1 VWNLFK
7 NHSKS
12 AKTRPQAHIIGEK
25 AVEILKSLL
34 PQQWVVR
41 QFVPD
46 YGIDLDVE
54 LFSSADKGRALGEHV
69 FVQVKGVEGVKSKTI
84 AVHGRMNVECSD
96 ETTDEEFEVEVVQQ
110 QLDTKLITTIEEMG
124 NAVVVLL
131 AVVDVESRKAY
142 LVCLNDYIEKILIPE
157 NSEYDK
163 QGHVT
168 INIPVE
174 NVLCKG
180 KGIEI
185 IEWYGKRAKLY
196 AFFNKVNYQQC
207 ELDYCVDDKVKM
219 ARYFARILG
228 RLDVWSA
235 GDHWGAL
242 RTYQDE
248 LQYFY
253 DHGLTKIAAVLL
265 SEDCKNGKDIEACE
279 WDATLCGEG
288 VSLKEVHTIQ
298 GIHILWQHLNS
309 LAHVFE
315 NVAKEWFLPTGL
327 MQTMK
332 KC

>member
-1 VWNLFK
+1 MGNLFK
-7 NHSKS
+7 NHSEG
-12 AKTRPQAHIIGEK
+12 AKTRPQSHIIGEQ
-25 AVEILKSLL
+25 AVEILRSLL
-34 PQQWVVR
+34 PKQWVVR
-41 QFVPD
+41 QFAPD

-54 LFSSADKGRALGEHV
+54 LFSSDKGHALGEHV
-69 FVQVKGVEGVKSKTI
+69 FVQVKGVKGVRSKTV
-84 AVHGRMNVECSD
+84 AVHGRMNVECSN
-96 ETTDEEFEVEVVQQ
+96 ETTGEEFVAEVVQH

-124 NAVVVLL
+124 SAVVVLL

-157 NSEYDK
+157 NSEYDE

-174 NVLCKG
+174 NVLCEG

-196 AFFNKVNYQQC
+196 AFFNKVNYQQS
-207 ELDYCVDDKVKM
+207 ELGYCVGDKVKM
-219 ARYFARILG
+219 ARHFARILA

-235 GDHWGAL
+235 GGQWGAL
-242 RTYQDE
+242 RIYQDE

-253 DHGLTKIAAVLL
+253 DHGLTKIAAGLL
-265 SEDCKNGKDIEACE
+265 SEDRKNGKDIEACE
-279 WDATLCGEG
+279 WDATFCGEG
-288 VSLKEVHTIQ
+288 VSLKEVHTVQ
-298 GIHILWQHLNS
+298 GIHFLWQQLNS

-315 NVAKEWFLPTGL
+315 DVAKEWFLPTGL